1 MFELTD
7 TFYGNEIKTWLI
19 ALAVAIGTLV
29 ALRLVEQ
36 VLIVRVQ
43 RIAQKT
49 HTVIDDVVIG
59 ALRKTKLL
67 YLLIISVF
75 VGSLWVTLEPGVRS
89 VSLQTVIVATLI
101 QGGIWVSAGLQ
112 IWLEHFR

>member
-36 VLIVRVQ
+36 VLIVRVE
-43 RIAQKT
+43 RLTQKT
-49 HTVIDDVVIG
+49 NTIIDDVIIG

-67 YLLIISVF
+67 YLLIVSIF
-75 VGSLWVTLEPGVRS
+75 VGSIWLSLPEEVRS
-89 VSLQTVIVATLI
+89 PLWKFAIVAAII
-101 QGGIWVSAGLQ
+101 QAGIWLSTALQ
-112 IWLEHFR
+112 IWLENYS